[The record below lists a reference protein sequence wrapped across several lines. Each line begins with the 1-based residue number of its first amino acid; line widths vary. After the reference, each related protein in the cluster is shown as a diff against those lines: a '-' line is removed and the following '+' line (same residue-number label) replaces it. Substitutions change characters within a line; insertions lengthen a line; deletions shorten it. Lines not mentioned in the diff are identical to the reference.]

1 MNKYTVI
8 LDCGKIVD
16 VTAPGFLVGGEQ
28 LSFPQEF
35 KQPSGTLSIP
45 FGWVAVF
52 PIEKVSCLMAEHDRD
67 ATNESGWD
75 EIGGMRAVSV
85 GELSQLARRQT
96 LAEERERQCNET
108 LKKLREAQ
116 AELDALRSGAVRPNL
131 GVATKAT
138 AEAFHELQEGKR
150 KAAAYAINWPKYA
163 KYRAFNPDGSA
174 LFFANHPYITP
185 SGWDSDDEVQ
195 CVDLNACP
203 NWRET
208 LIKRPD

>member
-16 VTAPGFLVGGEQ
+16 VTAPGFLVGGGQ

-75 EIGGMRAVSV
+75 EIGGMRTVSSGEWSQQEQARQQAVR
-85 GELSQLARRQT
+85 EDFDRRW
-96 LAEERERQCNET
+96 NEG
-108 LKKLREAQ
+108 LKKLRESQ
-116 AELDALRSGAVRPNL
+116 AALDALRSGGL
-131 GVATKAT
+131 GLHPPTNIEARTKT
-138 AEAFHELQEGKR
+138 P
-150 KAAAYAINWPKYA
+150 AIGWPAHA
-163 KYRAFNPDGSA
+163 KYRATNPDGTT
-174 LFFANHPYITP
+174 LFFGKKPYITP
-185 SGWDSDDEVQ
+185 NGWDSDDEVQ
-195 CVDLNACP
+195 CVDLDACP
-203 NWRET
+203 NWKET
-208 LIKRPD
+208 LITRQI